1 MLLPNRSLLMYIQLR
16 VANKG
21 SLKDVMRRRIV
32 RDSMLTVRT
41 VREFSP
47 DSEVTLLPLMA
58 MGKIARFLPE

>member
-1 MLLPNRSLLMYIQLR
+1 MLLPNRSRLMYIQLR

-32 RDSMLTVRT
+32 RGSVLTVRT

-47 DSEVTLLPLMA
+47 DSEVTLLPLMVMA
-58 MGKIARFLPE
+58 KFARFLPE